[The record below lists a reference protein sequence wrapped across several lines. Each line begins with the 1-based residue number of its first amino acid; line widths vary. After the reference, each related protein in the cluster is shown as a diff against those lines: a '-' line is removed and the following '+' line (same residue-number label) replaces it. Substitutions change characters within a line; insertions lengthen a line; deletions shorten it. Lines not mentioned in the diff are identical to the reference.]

1 MWYRCFFLL
10 LLLIFSFPISLR
22 RLVDVHRVGRGLC
35 WRSYI
40 ASCTTAAGLDV
51 LDVHDVRG
59 SFAAA
64 VRAATQ
70 RSREL
75 GT

>member
-1 MWYRCFFLL
+1 LGTSTLL
-10 LLLIFSFPISLR
+10 ARDGDPAALR
-22 RLVDVHRVGRGLC
+22 RNVTSPNG
-35 WRSYI
+35 
-40 ASCTTAAGLDV
+40 TTAAGLDV